1 MAIQS
6 HCLYFVANSS
16 ANATRPA
23 KNSPEDAMK
32 RMADIIAKRDAM
44 IEAMVETHKLLLSI
58 QLNDIFE
65 DAMRNHA
72 CLAIEKL
79 KPFIP

>member
-1 MAIQS
+1 
-6 HCLYFVANSS
+6 
-16 ANATRPA
+16 
-23 KNSPEDAMK
+23 
-32 RMADIIAKRDAM
+32 MADIIAKRDAM